1 MARRYGHLGDVEIFM
16 AVAEHGS
23 LTAAAVS
30 LATTPSVISR
40 ALGRLE
46 QRLGSQLLRRTTRSL
61 SITDAGQLYLEQSLA
76 AFALIDDAERTIQGQ
91 ADEVAGR
98 VRLSVPTT
106 YAHYRLPPLL
116 DTFTRR
122 YRQVRVELNVANRNV
137 DLVAEGFDLAVRL
150 GELPDSGMVARK
162 LEDAPLCLVA
172 APAYLARAGTPAS
185 LDDLRRHACVAFVM
199 PSTGRV
205 APWLLRDGGADLD
218 WSATPRITVSD
229 DVLGVVSLAA
239 HGLGVC
245 QSYDFIVRERLARG
259 ELVEL
264 LPQLRG
270 RTRAFSAIHAGHRR
284 PSAAAR
290 ALMEVLAEA
299 GQGPPPAQAWAR
311 TGPV

>member
-1 MARRYGHLGDVEIFM
+1 MARRYGHLGDVEIFL

-23 LTAAAVS
+23 LSAAAVA
-30 LATTPSVISR
+30 LATTASVVSR

-46 QRLGSQLLRRTTRSL
+46 QHLGSQLLRRTTRSL
-61 SITDAGQLYLEQSLA
+61 SMTDAGQLYLEQSLA
-76 AFALIDDAERTIQGQ
+76 AFALIDDAERAILGQ
-91 ADEVAGR
+91 ADDVAGR

-106 YAHYRLPPLL
+106 YAHYRLPRLL
-116 DTFTRR
+116 DAFSRQ
-122 YRQVRVELNVANRNV
+122 YPQVRVELNIANRNV

-150 GELPDSGMVARK
+150 GDLPDSGMVARK

-172 APAYLARAGTPAS
+172 SPDYLKRAGMPAS
-185 LDDLRRHACVAFVM
+185 FDELQRHACICFVM

-205 APWLLRDGGADLD
+205 SPWLLRDAGGDVD
-218 WSATPRITVSD
+218 WSPAPRVTVSD

-245 QSYDFIVRERLARG
+245 QSYDFIVRERIGRG

-270 RTRAFSAIHAGHRR
+270 RTRAFSAIYAGHRR

-290 ALMEVLAEA
+290 ALIGALTA
-299 GQGPPPAQAWAR
+299 GR
-311 TGPV
+311 

>member
-1 MARRYGHLGDVEIFM
+1 MARRYGHLGDVEIFL

-23 LTAAAVS
+23 LTAAAVT
-30 LATTPSVISR
+30 LATTASVVSR

-46 QRLGSQLLRRTTRSL
+46 QRLGSQLFRRTTRSL

-76 AFALIDDAERTIQGQ
+76 AFALIDEAERAILGQ

-106 YAHYRLPPLL
+106 YGHYRLPPLL
-116 DTFTRR
+116 EAFA
-122 YRQVRVELNVANRNV
+122 RQYPLVRVELNIANRNV
-137 DLVAEGFDLAVRL
+137 DLVAEGFDVAVRL

-162 LEDAPLCLVA
+162 LEDAPLRLVA
-172 APAYLARAGTPAS
+172 SPDYLQRAGTPAS
-185 LDDLRRHACVAFVM
+185 FDQLQPHACICFVM

-205 APWLLRDGGADLD
+205 SPWLLRDDGGDVD
-218 WSATPRITVSD
+218 WSPPARFTVSD
-229 DVLGVVSLAA
+229 DVLGVVSLAV

-245 QSYDFIVRERLARG
+245 QSYDFIVRDRIERG

-264 LPQLRG
+264 LPQMGG
-270 RTRAFSAIHAGHRR
+270 RTRIFSAIYAAHRR

-290 ALMEVLAEA
+290 ALIGALTAV
-299 GQGPPPAQAWAR
+299 R
-311 TGPV
+311 

>member
-1 MARRYGHLGDVEIFM
+1 MINSLKAKMARRYGHLGDVEIFL

-23 LTAAAVS
+23 LTAAAVT
-30 LATTPSVISR
+30 LATTASVVSR

-46 QRLGSQLLRRTTRSL
+46 QRLGSQLFRRTTRSL

-76 AFALIDDAERTIQGQ
+76 AFALIDEAERAILGQ

-106 YAHYRLPPLL
+106 YGHYRLPQLL
-116 DTFTRR
+116 DAFA
-122 YRQVRVELNVANRNV
+122 RQYPLVRVELNIANRNV
-137 DLVAEGFDLAVRL
+137 DLAAEGFDVAVRL

-162 LEDAPLCLVA
+162 LEDAPLRLVA
-172 APAYLARAGTPAS
+172 SPAYLQRAGTPAS
-185 LDDLRRHACVAFVM
+185 FEELQRHACICFVM

-205 APWLLRDGGADLD
+205 SPWLLRDDGGDVD
-218 WSATPRITVSD
+218 WSPPARFTVSD
-229 DVLGVVSLAA
+229 DVLGVVSLAV

-245 QSYDFIVRERLARG
+245 QSYDFIVRERIDRG

-264 LPQLRG
+264 LPAMGG
-270 RTRAFSAIHAGHRR
+270 RTRAFSAIYAAHRR

-290 ALMEVLAEA
+290 ALIGALT
-299 GQGPPPAQAWAR
+299 GAR
-311 TGPV
+311 

>member
-1 MARRYGHLGDVEIFM
+1 MARRYGHLGDVEIFL

-23 LTAAAVS
+23 LTAAAVA
-30 LATTPSVISR
+30 LATTASVVSR

-46 QRLGSQLLRRTTRSL
+46 QHLGSQLLRRTTRSL
-61 SITDAGQLYLEQSLA
+61 SMTDAGQLYLEQSLA
-76 AFALIDDAERTIQGQ
+76 GFALIDDAERAILGQ
-91 ADEVAGR
+91 ADDVAGR

-106 YAHYRLPPLL
+106 YAHYRLPRLL
-116 DTFTRR
+116 DPFSRQ
-122 YRQVRVELNVANRNV
+122 YPQVRVELNIANRNV

-150 GELPDSGMVARK
+150 GDLPDSGMVARK
-162 LEDAPLCLVA
+162 LEDASLCLVA
-172 APAYLARAGTPAS
+172 SPDYLKRAGTPAS
-185 LDDLRRHACVAFVM
+185 FEELQRHACICFVM

-205 APWLLRDGGADLD
+205 SPWLLRDASGDVD
-218 WSATPRITVSD
+218 WSPTPRVTVSD

-245 QSYDFIVRERLARG
+245 QSYDFIVRERIGRG

-270 RTRAFSAIHAGHRR
+270 RSRAFSAIYAGHRR

-290 ALMEVLAEA
+290 ALIGALSA
-299 GQGPPPAQAWAR
+299 AR
-311 TGPV
+311 